1 MTTDPNRTLGLQCL
15 QRCQHIEPR
24 CIHCPKDSVPV
35 MSYKPIRSALILM
48 ISPVLIGEA
57 LLFMD
62 RYTPMDLIT
71 DVTTWMILRWL
82 F

>member
-1 MTTDPNRTLGLQCL
+1 
-15 QRCQHIEPR
+15 
-24 CIHCPKDSVPV
+24 